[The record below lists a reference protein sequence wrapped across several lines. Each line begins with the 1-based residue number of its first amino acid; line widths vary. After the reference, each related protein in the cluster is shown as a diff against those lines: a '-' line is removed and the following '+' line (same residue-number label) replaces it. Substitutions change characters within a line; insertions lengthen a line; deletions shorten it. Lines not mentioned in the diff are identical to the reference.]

1 MDDDEDLPRL
11 EFYWEEPR
19 PGEDIG
25 DLWGELAGSTHRLLV
40 VRDELDE
47 LEGEADIDRALTRL
61 AYHIENYLVRVYEL
75 RDRCLGLLAA
85 FTGQPKAVDALR
97 HPDKRESA
105 IHELSQQHPEATTT
119 AAALIKLLHEDIL
132 LRNQHTHRQFLRL
145 GLYTGSDVYD
155 PSDALVDLKRDPAAW
170 ERVTGILRREI
181 SRLVT
186 EYGEKVGKVSDLTR
200 AFLTVTD
207 SAARASLR
215 G

>member
-1 MDDDEDLPRL
+1 MDDDDDLPRL

-19 PGEDIG
+19 PGEENG

-47 LEGEADIDRALTRL
+47 LEREPDIDRALTRL

-105 IHELSQQHPEATTT
+105 IQELNQQHPEAT
-119 AAALIKLLHEDIL
+119 E
-132 LRNQHTHRQFLRL
+132 N
-145 GLYTGSDVYD
+145 GS
-155 PSDALVDLKRDPAAW
+155 R
-170 ERVTGILRREI
+170 
-181 SRLVT
+181 
-186 EYGEKVGKVSDLTR
+186 
-200 AFLTVTD
+200 
-207 SAARASLR
+207 
-215 G
+215 